1 LLFNE
6 EFVIMATSKGP
17 KFLRFALPILDTLN
31 RLGGSGKPSEVTDAV
46 IDALAIP
53 EEEQGETTKN
63 GASRVKNQ
71 IAWARFY
78 LAKGGFIDPS
88 ERGVWRLTKQGENAK
103 LTDADIYLM
112 FKNAHAEIPQKDN
125 ARREDA
131 DEIIE
136 ELVHETDLLN
146 ILRTLSADGFER
158 ICQLLLRKSGFEKVE
173 VTGRSGDGGIDGHG
187 LLEINPFVSFK
198 VLFQCKRYTDRPV
211 SASHVRDFRGAMMGR
226 ADKGI
231 ILTTGQFTSD
241 AQKEARR
248 DGVPPIELVNGEKLV
263 SMFEQLQLG
272 VRPKT
277 VYEIDNKFFDEYK

>member
-1 LLFNE
+1 
-6 EFVIMATSKGP
+6 MKRTKGP
-17 KFLRFALPILDTLN
+17 KFLRFALPVLDSL
-31 RLGGSGKPSEVTDAV
+31 RALGGSGKPAEVTDAV
-46 IDALAIP
+46 IESLAIP
-53 EEEQGETTKN
+53 EEEQQETTKN
-63 GASRVKNQ
+63 GNSRVKNQ

-88 ERGVWRLTKQGENAK
+88 ERGIWRLTKQGETAK
-103 LTDADIYLM
+103 LSVDDVYAM
-112 FKNAHAEIPQKDN
+112 FKSVQSEMHIKD
-125 ARREDA
+125 AGHEDA
-131 DEIIE
+131 DAIIDDLE
-136 ELVHETDLLN
+136 HETDLLN
-146 ILRTLSADGFER
+146 VLRSLSPEGFER

-187 LLEINPFVSFK
+187 LLELNPFVSFK
-198 VLFQCKRYTDRPV
+198 VFFQCKRYTDRPV

-248 DGVPPIELVNGEKLV
+248 DGVPPIEMVNGEKLV
-263 SMFEQLQLG
+263 SMFEHLQLG

-277 VYEIDNKFFDEYK
+277 VFEIDSKFFDEYR

>member
-1 LLFNE
+1 
-6 EFVIMATSKGP
+6 MQ
-17 KFLRFALPILDTLN
+17 R
-31 RLGGSGKPSEVTDAV
+31 
-46 IDALAIP
+46 
-53 EEEQGETTKN
+53 
-63 GASRVKNQ
+63 SRK
-71 IAWARFY
+71 
-78 LAKGGFIDPS
+78 K
-88 ERGVWRLTKQGENAK
+88 EN
-103 LTDADIYLM
+103 T
-112 FKNAHAEIPQKDN
+112 
-125 ARREDA
+125 RREDA

-136 ELVHETDLLN
+136 ELIHETDLLN
-146 ILRTLSADGFER
+146 ILRSLSADGFER

>member
-1 LLFNE
+1 
-6 EFVIMATSKGP
+6 MKRAKGP
-17 KFLRFALPILDTLN
+17 KFLRFALPVLEALRD
-31 RLGGSGKPSEVTDAV
+31 LGGSGKPAEVVDSV
-46 IDALAIP
+46 IEALAIP
-53 EEEQGETTKN
+53 EEEQQETTKN
-63 GASRVKNQ
+63 GNSRVKNQ

-88 ERGVWRLTKQGENAK
+88 ERGIWRLTKRGETAKLSDDDVYAMFKSVQGEMH
-103 LTDADIYLM
+103 I
-112 FKNAHAEIPQKDN
+112 KDVEH
-125 ARREDA
+125 EDA
-131 DEIIE
+131 DAIIDDMQQE
-136 ELVHETDLLN
+136 ADLLN
-146 ILRTLSADGFER
+146 MLRSLSAEGFER

-187 LLEINPFVSFK
+187 ILELTPFVSFK

-263 SMFEQLQLG
+263 SMFEHLQLG
-272 VRPKT
+272 VRQKT
-277 VYEIDNKFFDEYK
+277 VFEIDRQFFDDYM

>member
-1 LLFNE
+1 
-6 EFVIMATSKGP
+6 MKRTKGP
-17 KFLRFALPILDTLN
+17 KFLRYALPVLESLKA
-31 RLGGSGKPSEVTDAV
+31 LGGSGKPAEVTEAV
-46 IDALAIP
+46 IESLAIP
-53 EEEQGETTKN
+53 EEEQQETTKN
-63 GASRVKNQ
+63 GNSRVKNQ

-88 ERGVWRLTKQGENAK
+88 ERGIWRLTKQGETAK
-103 LTDADIYLM
+103 PSENEIYAMFKAVQGEMHLKDAEHEDTDAL
-112 FKNAHAEIPQKDN
+112 AEDLE
-125 ARREDA
+125 R
-131 DEIIE
+131 
-136 ELVHETDLLN
+136 ETDLLN
-146 ILRTLSADGFER
+146 VLRSLSAEGFER

-187 LLEINPFVSFK
+187 LLELNPFVSFK

-231 ILTTGQFTSD
+231 IITTGQFTSE

-263 SMFEQLQLG
+263 SMFEHLRLG
-272 VRPKT
+272 VRPRT
-277 VYEIDNKFFDEYK
+277 VYEIDAKFFEDYR

>member
-1 LLFNE
+1 
-6 EFVIMATSKGP
+6 MKRSKGP
-17 KFLRFALPILDTLN
+17 QFLRFPLPVLDVL
-31 RLGGSGKPSEVTDAV
+31 RDLGGSGKPAEVTDAV
-46 IDALAIP
+46 IETLAIP
-53 EEEQGETTKN
+53 EEEQQETTKN
-63 GASRVKNQ
+63 GNSRVKNQ

-88 ERGVWRLTKQGENAK
+88 ERGIWRLTKRGETAKLSSDDIYAMFKSVQGEMH
-103 LTDADIYLM
+103 I
-112 FKNAHAEIPQKDN
+112 KDVEH
-125 ARREDA
+125 EDA
-131 DEIIE
+131 KAIIDDLQQE
-136 ELVHETDLLN
+136 ADLLN
-146 ILRTLSADGFER
+146 VLRSLSAEGFER

-187 LLEINPFVSFK
+187 LMELNPFVSFK

-263 SMFEQLQLG
+263 SMFEHLQLG

-277 VYEIDNKFFDEYK
+277 VFEIDRKFFDDYR

>member
-1 LLFNE
+1 
-6 EFVIMATSKGP
+6 MKRTKGP
-17 KFLRFALPILDTLN
+17 KFLRFALPVLDSL
-31 RLGGSGKPSEVTDAV
+31 RALGGSGKPAEVTDAV
-46 IDALAIP
+46 IESLAIP
-53 EEEQGETTKN
+53 EEEQQETTKN
-63 GASRVKNQ
+63 GNSRVKNQ

-78 LAKGGFIDPS
+78 LAKGGLIDPS
-88 ERGVWRLTKQGENAK
+88 ERGIWRLTKQGETAK
-103 LTDADIYLM
+103 LSVDDVYEM
-112 FKNAHAEIPQKDN
+112 FKSVQGEMHIKVAGH
-125 ARREDA
+125 EDA
-131 DEIIE
+131 DAIIDDLE
-136 ELVHETDLLN
+136 HETDLLN
-146 ILRTLSADGFER
+146 VLRSLSPEGFER

-187 LLEINPFVSFK
+187 LLELNPFVSFK

-248 DGVPPIELVNGEKLV
+248 DGVPPIEMVNGEKLV
-263 SMFEQLQLG
+263 SMFEHLQLG

-277 VYEIDNKFFDEYK
+277 VFEIDSKFFDEYR

>member
-1 LLFNE
+1 
-6 EFVIMATSKGP
+6 MKRAKGP
-17 KFLRFALPILDTLN
+17 KFLRFALPVLDSL
-31 RLGGSGKPSEVTDAV
+31 RALGGSGKPAEVTDAV
-46 IDALAIP
+46 IESLAIP
-53 EEEQGETTKN
+53 EEEQQETTKN
-63 GASRVKNQ
+63 GNSRVKNQ

-88 ERGVWRLTKQGENAK
+88 ERGIWRLTKQGETATLSEN
-103 LTDADIYLM
+103 DIYEM
-112 FKNAHAEIPQKDN
+112 FKSVQDEMHLKDSGH
-125 ARREDA
+125 EDA
-131 DEIIE
+131 DQLIE
-136 ELVHETDLLN
+136 EVEHQADLLN
-146 ILRTLSADGFER
+146 VLRSLSAEGFER

-187 LLEINPFVSFK
+187 LLELNPFVSFK

-231 ILTTGQFTSD
+231 ILTTGQFTTD

-263 SMFEQLQLG
+263 AMFEHLQLG
-272 VRPKT
+272 VRPRT
-277 VYEIDNKFFDEYK
+277 VYEVDGKFFDEYR

>member
-1 LLFNE
+1 
-6 EFVIMATSKGP
+6 MTRPKGP
-17 KFLRFALPILDTLN
+17 KFLRYALPVLDTLKA
-31 RLGGSGKPSEVTDAV
+31 LGGSGKPGEVTDAV
-46 IDALAIP
+46 IEALKIP
-53 EEEQGETTKN
+53 EEEQQETNKN
-63 GASRVKNQ
+63 GNSRVKNQ

-88 ERGVWRLTKQGENAK
+88 ERGLWRLTRQGETTKPSYDDIYAMFRSVQGEMHRKNSEDG
-103 LTDADIYLM
+103 DADGI
-112 FKNAHAEIPQKDN
+112 I
-125 ARREDA
+125 
-131 DEIIE
+131 DELE
-136 ELVHETDLLN
+136 QETELLSV
-146 ILRTLSADGFER
+146 LRSLSAEGFER

-187 LLEINPFVSFK
+187 LLELNPFVSFK
-198 VLFQCKRYTDRPV
+198 VLFQCKKYTDRPV

-263 SMFEQLQLG
+263 SMFEHLQLG
-272 VRPKT
+272 VRPTT
-277 VYEIDNKFFDEYK
+277 VFKIDNKFFDEYR

>member
-1 LLFNE
+1 
-6 EFVIMATSKGP
+6 MKRAKGP
-17 KFLRFALPILDTLN
+17 KFLRFALPVLDSL
-31 RLGGSGKPSEVTDAV
+31 RALGGSGKPAEVTDAV
-46 IDALAIP
+46 IESLGIP
-53 EEEQGETTKN
+53 EEEQQETTKN
-63 GASRVKNQ
+63 GNSRVKNQ

-88 ERGVWRLTKQGENAK
+88 ERGIWRLTKQGETAK
-103 LTDADIYLM
+103 LSVDDVYAM
-112 FKNAHAEIPQKDN
+112 FKSVQGQMHIKDAEH
-125 ARREDA
+125 EDA
-131 DEIIE
+131 DAIIDDLE
-136 ELVHETDLLN
+136 HETDLLN
-146 ILRTLSADGFER
+146 VLRSLSPEGFER

-187 LLEINPFVSFK
+187 LLELNPFVSFK

-248 DGVPPIELVNGEKLV
+248 DGVPPIEMVNGEKLV
-263 SMFEQLQLG
+263 SMFEHLQLG

-277 VYEIDNKFFDEYK
+277 VFEINSKFFDEYR